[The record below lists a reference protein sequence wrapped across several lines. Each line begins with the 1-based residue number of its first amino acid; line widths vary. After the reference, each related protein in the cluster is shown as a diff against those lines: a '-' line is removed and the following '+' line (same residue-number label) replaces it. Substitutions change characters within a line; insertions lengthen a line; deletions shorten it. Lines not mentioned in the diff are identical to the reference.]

1 MELNSFH
8 HQSLDARPWQDGRWV
23 GVVSA
28 LTRVLQ
34 HIDQVYATRRRSF
47 LIRRHQTASLSN
59 SCAVSRWVATAASG
73 SRHRRRTDG
82 WTDREIDAT
91 DIRDLAAKCAR
102 ICIRSSASDRFMG
115 HKTRAWIYWRTFS
128 RLLQRDTHN
137 NKFILSFYRQREYDN
152 IYSPTGC
159 WEIVLIN
166 KTCV

>member
-34 HIDQVYATRRRSF
+34 HIDQVYTTRRRSF

-73 SRHRRRTDG
+73 SRHVVVGGQTDG
-82 WTDREIDAT
+82 RTERLTPQTYGIWRRSAQGFAFVRRSLTGLWAIKHVLEYTGEHSAVYCSETHITTSSFLVFTDRENMIIFT
-91 DIRDLAAKCAR
+91 
-102 ICIRSSASDRFMG
+102 
-115 HKTRAWIYWRTFS
+115 
-128 RLLQRDTHN
+128 
-137 NKFILSFYRQREYDN
+137 RQRVVE
-152 IYSPTGC
+152 
-159 WEIVLIN
+159 
-166 KTCV
+166 K